1 MAVLTQG
8 TQVYLLVANEDI
20 PGEKRIVEVE
30 CATTFQPG
38 EDTADKIDVTC
49 LKAKSRSFL
58 DGLTTPGDGS
68 FTINADARYASHL
81 LLKKLADGKT
91 ADKKEPIMWAV
102 GWSDGEAEPTLNGS
116 NTGWVLPTTR
126 TWITFMASV
135 SAFPFDFTGN
145 AVVATNCTI
154 NRSGDTE
161 WTPKAGTAPVL
172 PTDYTVTVTDAL
184 AFVLRIG
191 ATATASIAFDATA
204 AAVKAAIELAVPAVT
219 ATVTGSDGGPY
230 SVSLA
235 GATGALTAMGAT
247 VAVV

>member
-1 MAVLTQG
+1 MKTRL
-8 TQVYLLVANEDI
+8 
-20 PGEKRIVEVE
+20 
-30 CATTFQPG
+30 
-38 EDTADKIDVTC
+38 DKIDVTC

-126 TWITFMASV
+126 TWIHSWHRCLH
-135 SAFPFDFTGN
+135 S
-145 AVVATNCTI
+145 
-154 NRSGDTE
+154 RSTSPE
-161 WTPKAGTAPVL
+161 TLLLLPTAPLTAAVIPSGRQKL
-172 PTDYTVTVTDAL
+172 ALHLYWPTDYTVTVTDAL

-191 ATATASIAFDATA
+191 ATATAFYC
-204 AAVKAAIELAVPAVT
+204 V
-219 ATVTGSDGGPY
+219 
-230 SVSLA
+230 
-235 GATGALTAMGAT
+235 
-247 VAVV
+247 